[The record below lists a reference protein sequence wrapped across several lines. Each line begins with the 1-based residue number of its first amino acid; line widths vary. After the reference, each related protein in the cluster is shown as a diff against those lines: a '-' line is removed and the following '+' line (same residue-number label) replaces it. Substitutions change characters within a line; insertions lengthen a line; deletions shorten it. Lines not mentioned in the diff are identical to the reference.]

1 MEFPCGL
8 SLLHLRCNSSIAQKT
23 RIVNTRIR
31 YFSYSYTVYIFNV
44 ILCAVFTN
52 RGDYMFYEN
61 FDNLCKDKNT
71 SPSAVCI
78 KIGLSKTTSSY
89 WKISGK
95 IPKRETLEKI
105 AEYLGCSV
113 DYLLGREEHKIGIDL
128 GTTYSFDGQKITPED
143 IRSIKYE
150 PIIIKA
156 SESDW
161 AQILNR
167 LSPESLVK
175 LRDYTRFLLWLQDQD
190 AANSLKS
197 QK

>member
-1 MEFPCGL
+1 
-8 SLLHLRCNSSIAQKT
+8 
-23 RIVNTRIR
+23 
-31 YFSYSYTVYIFNV
+31 
-44 ILCAVFTN
+44 
-52 RGDYMFYEN
+52 MFYDN
-61 FDNLCKDKNT
+61 FDKLCKEKNT

-89 WKISGK
+89 WKTSGR

-113 DYLLGREEHKIGIDL
+113 DYLLGREESTRDMVYEHSYADDDASVKEELMELLGFDEKKEEHKIGIDL

-143 IRSIKYE
+143 IRSIQYE

-161 AQILNR
+161 TQILNQ

>member
-1 MEFPCGL
+1 
-8 SLLHLRCNSSIAQKT
+8 
-23 RIVNTRIR
+23 
-31 YFSYSYTVYIFNV
+31 
-44 ILCAVFTN
+44 
-52 RGDYMFYEN
+52 MFYDN
-61 FDNLCKDKNT
+61 FDKLCKEKNT

-89 WKISGK
+89 WKTSRR

-113 DYLLGREEHKIGIDL
+113 DYLLGREESTHDMVYEHSYADDDASLKEELMELLGFDEKREEHKIGIDL

-150 PIIIKA
+150 PIIIKT
-156 SESDW
+156 SKSDW
-161 AQILNR
+161 TQILNQ